1 MSKSAKIPTR
11 KRVSPQN
18 SVMEQEGPA
27 DPVEVFCRVRP
38 LNEDEDESCCNV
50 MSDTMLQIA
59 PPECSLAFKSG
70 HRNAV
75 SLHVIVRAQLPRSFT
90 TVPSLPK
97 SIDTQT
103 PQKIHLPVVTIDL
116 AGVS

>member
-1 MSKSAKIPTR
+1 MYKSAKTPVR

-18 SVMEQEGPA
+18 SVMDQEGPK

-38 LNEDEDESCCNV
+38 LNEDEDESCCDV
-50 MSDTMLQIA
+50 LSDTMLQIA

-75 SLHVIVRAQLPRSFT
+75 S
-90 TVPSLPK
+90 
-97 SIDTQT
+97 
-103 PQKIHLPVVTIDL
+103 
-116 AGVS
+116 